1 MKHRANLGWKLS
13 GTMSYHL
20 SHSQSL
26 GCWKPILSGLILPVL
41 TEETEVSLETE
52 GGTQQGRDA
61 EWLSLT
67 SIRVVFAVGNPEQ
80 GRQKAQ
86 N

>member
-1 MKHRANLGWKLS
+1 M
-13 GTMSYHL
+13 
-20 SHSQSL
+20 
-26 GCWKPILSGLILPVL
+26 LSGLILPVL